1 MEVGDKYK
9 IIPWEEAAVQEGELL
24 GYLTNDGWLVARAI
38 MVEDVPYDYADDE
51 VTRYPSIAAG
61 QVSGP
66 VTPGPIP
73 GRFMNADGLSTIY
86 HENEDEIWQCFFGV
100 SWPLTRVFLDYP
112 YQSRHGQLRDD
123 IGGPAVQNTGASSWG
138 WKFYGWQSRYG
149 KETSISQFLL
159 PYMVEIGVAIHNL
172 ASQAKAPFVSFHLNK
187 VKYDPLDPSNEKDAQ
202 LIVDVLKRRITKGV
216 RVLWSPSVDGFNFKP
231 GFRKIFTVDPVKLEG
246 REVYRIPLRGGPVS
260 LLTGK
265 EKTEESEGGA

>member
-9 IIPWEEAAVQEGELL
+9 IIPWEEAAVQEGELF
-24 GYLTNDGWLVARAI
+24 GYLTNDGWLVARGT

-66 VTPGPIP
+66 VSAGPIP
-73 GRFMNADGLSTIY
+73 GRFYEANGHSVVY
-86 HENEDEIWQCFFGV
+86 HENKGEIWQCFFGV
-100 SWPLTRVFLDYP
+100 SWPLTRVFMDYP
-112 YQSRHGQLRDD
+112 YQNRHGQLRHEM
-123 IGGPAVQNTGASSWG
+123 GGPSVNATDASSWG

-159 PYMVEIGVAIHNL
+159 PYQIEIGVAIHNL
-172 ASQAKAPFVSFHLNK
+172 ASQAKAPQVSFHFNK
-187 VKYDPLDPSNEKDAQ
+187 IQYDPLDPADDKDAR
-202 LIVDVLKRRITKGV
+202 LIADVLKRRITKGV

-231 GFRKIFTVDPVKLEG
+231 GFRSIFKVDPVKMNARRILRITAKGEEIEIPTG
-246 REVYRIPLRGGPVS
+246 RES
-260 LLTGK
+260 T
-265 EKTEESEGGA
+265 EGGE